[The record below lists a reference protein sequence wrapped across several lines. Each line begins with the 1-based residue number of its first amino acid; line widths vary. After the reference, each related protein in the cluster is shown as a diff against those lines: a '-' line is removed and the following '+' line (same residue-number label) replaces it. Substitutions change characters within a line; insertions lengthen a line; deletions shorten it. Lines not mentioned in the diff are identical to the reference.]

1 MKKVSTLLMAV
12 MLMAVTACG
21 SNNSDSE
28 SSSTGGNESASTS
41 SSAVETASASSSA
54 ASNKEQVT
62 LTFGI
67 HVANPADQEPAAF
80 NVIQEFM
87 KQNPDVKVEI
97 QGAETAEHIKKMK
110 AAAQSGTLPDIFWI
124 LPGPALE
131 MQNAGLL
138 LNLQD
143 FLDKNPE
150 EATAIFPNMLKGF
163 QKDGV
168 QYGLPYQSLVTGL
181 WYNKAIFTKYDV
193 KIPET
198 YDELL
203 AAAKIFK
210 KNDVVTI
217 SKGGKD
223 AFSTWAMQGMLNRF
237 GYFDKIDAI
246 MDKKEKFNN
255 PDFVKFFGKLEEL
268 TVAGAFPPNVST
280 MNYFQAV
287 EMFMNGKAA
296 MLDAGVW
303 EAAKADKAGID
314 AGWSWG
320 PTFSDGAGNQKQR
333 VVVATAPLVASGKL
347 KDDQAKYDATLRF
360 FKFWYSQEGAKMT
373 LDHQSMP
380 ALAYKG
386 QLDSSSHPAFGEVLK
401 QVQDTSWEGSPNQP
415 DLAVPEA
422 VGNAL
427 NDSIYGVINGI
438 FTPQQAVDN
447 VDEAIANQ

>member
-1 MKKVSTLLMAV
+1 MKKMLTFVLVIMLL
-12 MLMAVTACG
+12 AVTACG
-21 SNNSDSE
+21 SKNSGSNIN
-28 SSSTGGNESASTS
+28 GNESANT
-41 SSAVETASASSSA
+41 SSAVSETESASSPP
-54 ASNKEQVT
+54 ASNKEPVT
-62 LTFGI
+62 LSFGI
-67 HVANPADQEPAAF
+67 HVANPADQEPAAY

-87 KQNPDVKVEI
+87 KQNPDVKVDI
-97 QGAETAEHIKKMK
+97 QGADTAEHIKKMK
-110 AAAQSGTLPDIFWI
+110 AATQSGSLPDIFWI

-131 MQNAGLL
+131 MQDAGLL
-138 LNLQD
+138 LNLKD

-150 EATAIFPNMLKGF
+150 EATAIFPNMLKNF
-163 QKDGV
+163 QKDDV
-168 QYGLPYQSLVTGL
+168 QYGLPYQSLVTGF
-181 WYNKAIFTKYDV
+181 WYNKEIFTKYKV

-203 AAAKIFK
+203 AAVKTFK
-210 KNDVVTI
+210 QNDVVTI

-237 GYFDKIDAI
+237 GYFNKIDAI
-246 MDKKEKFNN
+246 MDKQEKFYN

-268 TVAGAFPPNVST
+268 TKSGAFPSNVST

-303 EAAKADKAGID
+303 EATKADKAGID

-333 VVVATAPLVASGKL
+333 VVVATAPLVANAKL
-347 KDDQAKYDATLRF
+347 QDDQAKYDAVMRF
-360 FKFWYSQEGAKMT
+360 FKFWYSQEGAKIT
-373 LDHQSMP
+373 LDNQSMP

-386 QLDSSSHPAFGEVLK
+386 QLDTSSNPAFGEVLK
-401 QVQDTSWEGSPNQP
+401 QIQDTSWEGSPNQP

-422 VGNAL
+422 IGNAL

-438 FTPQQAVDN
+438 FTP
-447 VDEAIANQ
+447 E